1 MALAALSL
9 SFFNCSGHGIKE
21 AVFSLMLLGL
31 WPLKPNRFIHNVGFL
46 EDADNKLFV
55 AHMQYCL
62 YKDID

>member
-46 EDADNKLFV
+46 DFEEAPNNLRFW
-55 AHMQYCL
+55 L
-62 YKDID
+62 